1 MSYNETPPP
10 TLFLQFDL
18 DALDSEIN
26 EAREEIRRVKLEA
39 NESNEQSSESVQ
51 LASPL

>member
-26 EAREEIRRVKLEA
+26 EAREEIRK
-39 NESNEQSSESVQ
+39 S
-51 LASPL
+51 